1 MFIKQLYTNCL
12 SEAAYYIESNGEA
25 AIIDPLRDIDPYIQL
40 AKERDATIKFIFET
54 HFHADFVSGHIDL
67 SKATNAPIVYGPKT
81 ETKFPVTVA
90 ADNQIFQIGDIQIV
104 VLHTPGHTVEST
116 CYLLKDETGKNNAI
130 FTGDTLFV
138 GDVGRPDI
146 SDNLSKEDLAAMLF
160 DSLQKKIMPLE
171 DDVIVYP
178 AHGPGSSCGKN
189 IGSGTS
195 STIGEQK
202 QANYALKLQTKEEFI
217 KAVTEGLHEVPH
229 YFPINAQINKEGYE
243 SLDAVLKAGLK
254 PLSIEEFK
262 KIMNEDVIILDTRPA
277 SSFTEGFIPGSVF
290 IGLEGKFAEWAGSLL
305 PFDKPFLLVTEAGKE
320 RESVVRLARVGFSKI
335 QGYLAGGFEAW
346 QQAGE
351 KTDLIINVEA
361 DELAMD
367 IPYDDNLVVVDV
379 RKEVEF
385 GDGHAKGAVNIPLSE
400 MNDPG
405 RMADIEDH
413 HNLYIHCGSGYRSM
427 IASSLLKRQGIH
439 NLRNVVGGWAKIK
452 EESKIETEKD
462 AAVLN

>member
-146 SDNLSKEDLAAMLF
+146 SDNLLKEDLAAMLF

-243 SLDAVLKAGLK
+243 SPDAVLKAGLK

>member
-104 VLHTPGHTVEST
+104 VLHTPGYTVEST

-178 AHGPGSSCGKN
+178 AQGPGSSCGKN